1 MDAAAPDAA
10 DAAGMAESA
19 AESAPSRKRP
29 HEDADPQSFW
39 KAQLEAIYARRN
51 PMKVDSIPDL
61 LQKYR
66 GKEAVLYA
74 KVCHK
79 YDWNPK
85 KFHIDPQAWLEYD
98 LMPGGVSAGS
108 SLTLIQEPDA
118 EFVEFQQRFMP
129 EPLEAVPEAVH
140 VVWCETWERVF
151 GGQRDT
157 VMLGAFRCPRKAR
170 EAVLE
175 EASEEYHQVMNAEF
189 RGQGSG
195 EECLLSSSAKSM
207 CLSLADSEH
216 HKRWRVESTNLIGSL
231 VLFGSRSQKRN
242 LPKQQ
247 GYVLKDGRRALEA
260 KKRRIDAAS
269 EDVANLKAMFEDL
282 KAQHAAERPAFEQE
296 LAELKEQNRQVQ
308 AAASAKWDAARK
320 AQVSLRRAEEQGEQ
334 LAEEFLVRQRQLEQQ
349 NLRLRKALSALKTRL
364 FGGGWKQTK
373 RRLVTRCEPS
383 EERPSISPASLWLES
398 AALESSNRSAAGL
411 TPRPGTPKSPAA
423 SLGASLSPAS
433 RGSRSPMRAS
443 RGNTPR
449 SGSRR
454 PDDEHAQM
462 RECLRNA
469 EDSWHLP
476 EWQEPINILA
486 QNAEGCER
494 ARQAQ
499 AELAAAQ
506 ARLTALEQ
514 RQRSLEPKEERTGS
528 SSKQEK
534 GTEVAGEAHPEWRAE
549 PEDPGDLKHT
559 TPTSP
564 DEKSH
569 GLSDTS
575 PSSPPVPWAGSASTS
590 TRSSEFR

>member
-1 MDAAAPDAA
+1 
-10 DAAGMAESA
+10 
-19 AESAPSRKRP
+19 
-29 HEDADPQSFW
+29 
-39 KAQLEAIYARRN
+39 
-51 PMKVDSIPDL
+51 
-61 LQKYR
+61 
-66 GKEAVLYA
+66 
-74 KVCHK
+74 
-79 YDWNPK
+79 
-85 KFHIDPQAWLEYD
+85 
-98 LMPGGVSAGS
+98 
-108 SLTLIQEPDA
+108 
-118 EFVEFQQRFMP
+118 
-129 EPLEAVPEAVH
+129 
-140 VVWCETWERVF
+140 
-151 GGQRDT
+151 
-157 VMLGAFRCPRKAR
+157 
-170 EAVLE
+170 
-175 EASEEYHQVMNAEF
+175 
-189 RGQGSG
+189 
-195 EECLLSSSAKSM
+195 
-207 CLSLADSEH
+207 
-216 HKRWRVESTNLIGSL
+216 
-231 VLFGSRSQKRN
+231 
-242 LPKQQ
+242 
-247 GYVLKDGRRALEA
+247 
-260 KKRRIDAAS
+260 
-269 EDVANLKAMFEDL
+269 MFEDL

-364 FGGGWKQTK
+364 FGWKQTK

-469 EDSWHLP
+469 E
-476 EWQEPINILA
+476 
-486 QNAEGCER
+486 ER

-528 SSKQEK
+528 SVPSSRFCLEAEAEPLESTEERSCESKQEK

>member
-1 MDAAAPDAA
+1 
-10 DAAGMAESA
+10 MAESA

-98 LMPGGVSAGS
+98 LTEHHGHQPSASPGDATAEPFEVQVTTVSGANSCKINGLLPSISVKEVLIQSCDALKMRAWCSKLCLGTEKLSMDLQLSQAGVSAGS

-216 HKRWRVESTNLIGSL
+216 HKRWRVESTNLIG
-231 VLFGSRSQKRN
+231 
-242 LPKQQ
+242 
-247 GYVLKDGRRALEA
+247 
-260 KKRRIDAAS
+260 
-269 EDVANLKAMFEDL
+269 
-282 KAQHAAERPAFEQE
+282 
-296 LAELKEQNRQVQ
+296 
-308 AAASAKWDAARK
+308 
-320 AQVSLRRAEEQGEQ
+320 
-334 LAEEFLVRQRQLEQQ
+334 
-349 NLRLRKALSALKTRL
+349 
-364 FGGGWKQTK
+364 
-373 RRLVTRCEPS
+373 
-383 EERPSISPASLWLES
+383 
-398 AALESSNRSAAGL
+398 
-411 TPRPGTPKSPAA
+411 
-423 SLGASLSPAS
+423 
-433 RGSRSPMRAS
+433 
-443 RGNTPR
+443 
-449 SGSRR
+449 
-454 PDDEHAQM
+454 
-462 RECLRNA
+462 
-469 EDSWHLP
+469 
-476 EWQEPINILA
+476 
-486 QNAEGCER
+486 
-494 ARQAQ
+494 
-499 AELAAAQ
+499 
-506 ARLTALEQ
+506 
-514 RQRSLEPKEERTGS
+514 
-528 SSKQEK
+528 
-534 GTEVAGEAHPEWRAE
+534 
-549 PEDPGDLKHT
+549 
-559 TPTSP
+559 
-564 DEKSH
+564 
-569 GLSDTS
+569 
-575 PSSPPVPWAGSASTS
+575 
-590 TRSSEFR
+590 